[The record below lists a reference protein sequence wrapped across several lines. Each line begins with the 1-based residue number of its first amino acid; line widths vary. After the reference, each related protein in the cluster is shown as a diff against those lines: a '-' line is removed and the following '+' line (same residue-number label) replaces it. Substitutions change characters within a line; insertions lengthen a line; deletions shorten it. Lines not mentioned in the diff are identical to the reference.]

1 MKRDL
6 DKMDFL
12 WILAVKNNC
21 VERHYRRNYY
31 PYDDFTPT
39 IGLYGRIVND
49 TLHASGGMGRAM
61 WLLQMNFMLH
71 QMQEEKDTF
80 TLNEVLWLMFKEWAY
95 DITRED
101 LNTMFGDQWQ
111 AWSEESGYMEEENGN

>member
-1 MKRDL
+1 
-6 DKMDFL
+6 
-12 WILAVKNNC
+12 
-21 VERHYRRNYY
+21 
-31 PYDDFTPT
+31 
-39 IGLYGRIVND
+39 
-49 TLHASGGMGRAM
+49 M